1 MSFSLFSR
9 DMSSRDMF
17 SDLERLRRE
26 LQQTFGG
33 GPSIRGLAR
42 GGFPALNIGSTPQ
55 AIEIF
60 AYAPGLD
67 PASIEVNLERG
78 TLTVAGERVSAL
90 PEGDEKAVVHINERF
105 AGRFRR
111 AVSLPDGI
119 DPEAVS
125 ADYREGVLHVSV
137 KRLAEAQPRRI
148 AVQ

>member
-1 MSFSLFSR
+1 MSLSLFSR
-9 DMSSRDMF
+9 GTFSRDMF

-26 LQQTFGG
+26 LQQTFGD

-78 TLTVAGERVSAL
+78 TLTVAGERASAL

-111 AVSLPDGI
+111 AVSLPEGI
-119 DPEAVS
+119 DPDAVS
-125 ADYREGVLHVSV
+125 ADYRDGVLHVSV